1 MVMFLDTCIKRIVD
15 ELNVVVRYDSSM
27 KKDAYYLSSLNL
39 IVINSNLPEI
49 AQVLALLHELGHA
62 CKHHGNYKLYNQTFA
77 LHSKMENEAEEFM
90 IEKMIEV
97 RTEDPDFNPATFN
110 SVNFLESYDLDMKYE
125 PVVKEFMTHYFAG
138 GTMDTIFF

>member
-1 MVMFLDTCIKRIVD
+1 MLDTCINKIIK
-15 ELNVVVRYDSSM
+15 ELGVGVRYSSKV
-27 KKDAYYLSSLNL
+27 KKDAYYFASVNL
-39 IVINSNLPEI
+39 IVVNSKIPEI
-49 AQVLALLHELGHA
+49 AQKLALLHELGHA
-62 CKHHGNYKLYNQTFA
+62 CKHQDNYALYNTTYA
-77 LHSKMENEAEEFM
+77 LHSKMEKDAEEFM

-110 SVNFLESYDLDMKYE
+110 SVNFLESYDLDLKYE